1 MINHMK
7 LQIIEDGPE
16 RLRQSEELQVRLRQL
31 RGSIRARYA
40 AEFSEARFL
49 RRCWLRWRM
58 VVEYRRERKRI
69 VPSPHSLY
77 SGQIV
82 TSGSDDQRKGPYL
95 LGQSKLPTSF
105 KSPI

>member
-1 MINHMK
+1 MK
-7 LQIIEDGPE
+7 LQIVEDGPE

-82 TSGSDDQRKGPYL
+82 ASGSERL
-95 LGQSKLPTSF
+95 
-105 KSPI
+105 